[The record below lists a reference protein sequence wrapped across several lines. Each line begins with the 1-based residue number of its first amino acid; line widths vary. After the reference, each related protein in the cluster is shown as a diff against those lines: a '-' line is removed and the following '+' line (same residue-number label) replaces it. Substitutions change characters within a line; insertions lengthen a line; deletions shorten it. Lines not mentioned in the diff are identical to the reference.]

1 MNLVIDVG
9 NTRTKVG
16 IFSADEPVKQLSVS
30 GFSMNEIIPELSCF
44 NIEKC
49 IFSSVVDGLFMA
61 DELKNRFPVMVLNDQ
76 TPLPFKNKYKTPLTL
91 GNDRIA
97 NIAGAVKLFP
107 DKNVLVI
114 DAGTCLKTDFL
125 NSDKEYSGGSISPGL
140 QMRFNALHHFTS
152 RLPLVN
158 YRSFEKYTG
167 TTTEESILAGVRGGY
182 LMEIEGFIEKYR
194 RDFGDL
200 KAILTGG
207 DSPLFDKTLKN
218 SIFVVPY
225 LSLTGLNE
233 ILKYNVEKNKV

>member
-9 NTRTKVG
+9 NTRTKAG
-16 IFSADEPVKQLSVS
+16 IFSADEPVKQLSVN
-30 GFSMNEIIPELSCF
+30 GFSMREIMPELRNF
-44 NIEKC
+44 KIENC
-49 IFSSVVDGLFMA
+49 IFSSVVDGLFLA
-61 DELKNRFPVMVLNDQ
+61 DELKKHYPVMVLNDQ
-76 TPLPFKNKYKTPLTL
+76 TPLPFKNQYKTPLTL
-91 GNDRIA
+91 GNDRVA

-125 NSDKEYSGGSISPGL
+125 NSDNEYTGGSISPGL
-140 QMRFNALHHFTS
+140 QMRFNSLHHFTS

-167 TTTEESILAGVRGGY
+167 TTTEESILAGVSGGY

-194 RDFGDL
+194 IDYGEIQV
-200 KAILTGG
+200 ILTGG
-207 DSPLFDKTLKN
+207 DSALFDKKLKN
-218 SIFVVPY
+218 SIFAVPY